1 MMSVSQSRSTVHIF
15 ILGERREQSDLGQKL
30 ENVNLVILSLAG
42 GAGTHRTGEE
52 KQAIWSHCDQTIDQA
67 NSEILIK
74 IINK

>member
-15 ILGERREQSDLGQKL
+15 ILGEQSDLGQKL

-42 GAGTHRTGEE
+42 GAGTHRSGEE